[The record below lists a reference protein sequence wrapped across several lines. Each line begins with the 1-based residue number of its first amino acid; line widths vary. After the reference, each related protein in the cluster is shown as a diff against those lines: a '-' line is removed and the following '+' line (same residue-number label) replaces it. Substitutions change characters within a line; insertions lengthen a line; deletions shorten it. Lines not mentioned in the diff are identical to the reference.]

1 MNQELK
7 QKGYSMIGIGLL
19 LEIAASIALSL
30 TNLSLLI
37 LGTVSF
43 IGFVV
48 FALGCYYYAKS
59 KGRSGLW
66 AILGIFSLIG
76 FIILLVLPDKSEV
89 KSQPV
94 ATN

>member
-7 QKGYSMIGIGLL
+7 QKGYTMIGVGLL
-19 LEIAASIALSL
+19 LKIAAGIALSL
-30 TNLSLLI
+30 TNLPLLL

-48 FALGCYYYAKS
+48 FVIGCYYYAKG

-66 AILGIFSLIG
+66 ALIGVLSLIG
-76 FIILLVLPDKSEV
+76 FIILLVLPDKSNGQA
-89 KSQPV
+89 QP
-94 ATN
+94 AAAS